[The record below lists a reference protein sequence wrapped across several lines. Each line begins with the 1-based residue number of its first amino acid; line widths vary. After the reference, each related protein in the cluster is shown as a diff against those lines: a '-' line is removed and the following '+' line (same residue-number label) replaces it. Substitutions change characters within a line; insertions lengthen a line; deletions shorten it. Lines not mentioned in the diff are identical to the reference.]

1 MRRTSIEKPTYRIR
15 RSGRPPAFSGDWSE
29 GVWAAAEALRV
40 DHFHAASSEHRPE
53 VQAKLLYDDA
63 CLYVIFRVR
72 DRYVRAVIE
81 EYQGPVCT
89 DSCVEAFLQPGGRG
103 GYFNFEL
110 NCCGTLLLYYIE
122 DPRRTEEGFVRS
134 TSVAPEHAADIRI
147 YHSMPDRVDPEIAEA
162 VQWRVEYGIPFDLF
176 EAYIGNRLDFRKTAT
191 WRGNFYKCGDKTSH
205 PHWASWSPIG
215 EELNFHCPQYFGVLE
230 FEV

>member
-1 MRRTSIEKPTYRIR
+1 
-15 RSGRPPAFSGDWSE
+15 
-29 GVWAAAEALRV
+29 
-40 DHFHAASSEHRPE
+40 
-53 VQAKLLYDDA
+53 
-63 CLYVIFRVR
+63 
-72 DRYVRAVIE
+72 
-81 EYQGPVCT
+81 
-89 DSCVEAFLQPGGRG
+89 
-103 GYFNFEL
+103 
-110 NCCGTLLLYYIE
+110 
-122 DPRRTEEGFVRS
+122 
-134 TSVAPEHAADIRI
+134 
-147 YHSMPDRVDPEIAEA
+147 MPDRVDPEIAEA